1 MRQTAVLSLV
11 VVVGGLTLAVLAL
24 EFCVRWVDPQPLQQ
38 LQLDDEL
45 YVVNRPRA
53 RFTYARGSEY
63 AIPIKYNSWG
73 FRGPVPTRDVPSCTT
88 RIVLIGDSQ
97 TEGLQVHLDETYGR
111 VLQRE
116 LERQWPNR
124 RFEVV
129 NLAVSGYGTHQELLM
144 LRRYGPA
151 IRPDWVVLGFHP
163 LNDLSDNVRLPL
175 IAEDGNGGV
184 GLMSHHFSPAHRFM
198 LGAKLWIGSV
208 SHLYAFC
215 KPRVKQLLSTPWL
228 AKVRVIEPPSAGGA
242 TTASSSEATRAFR
255 ITDALVRMTH
265 AEAQRLD
272 AEFVVLTVPSG
283 AQVVQS
289 GLADDQDRLDLD
301 FATAFERA
309 GIVHVEALEPLR
321 QSQRRRAAPFFSVDG
336 HLNAVGHRVIGEM
349 LGRWLAPRLVEKLD
363 VRCEPS

>member
-1 MRQTAVLSLV
+1 MIS
-11 VVVGGLTLAVLAL
+11 VGGRLVAFMAGLTVATLAL
-24 EFCVRWVDPQPLQQ
+24 ELVVRWVTPQPLQH
-38 LQLDDEL
+38 LQLDDEI
-45 YVVNRPRA
+45 YVVNRPGA

-63 AIPIKYNSWG
+63 AIPITYNTWG
-73 FRGPVPTRDVPSCTT
+73 FRGPVPTRDAPLCTT

-116 LERQWPNR
+116 LERRWPNR

-129 NLAVSGYGTHQELLM
+129 NLAVSGYGTHQELLT
-144 LRRYGPA
+144 LKRHGPA

-175 IAEDGNGGV
+175 IAEDGNGV
-184 GLMSHHFSPAHRFM
+184 GLMSHHFSPAHRLL

-228 AKVRVIEPPSAGGA
+228 AKVRGIEPPPAAGV

-255 ITDALVRMTH
+255 ITDALVRMTR

-283 AQVVQS
+283 TQVVQP

-309 GIVHVEALEPLR
+309 GILHVEALEQLR
-321 QSQRRRAAPFFSVDG
+321 QSQRRSAAPFFSVDG

-349 LGRWLAPRLVEKLD
+349 LGRWLAPRLVERLD
-363 VRCEPS
+363 ARCAPS